1 MQQKAGATMRGNTSD
16 SGTAGSRP
24 TREAHN
30 RANAI
35 FLKIAGRSRAW
46 SALKHFGRKS
56 GRAYTTPLTA
66 YPLGDGFVMALL
78 YGEADSVD
86 WCRNVMSTG
95 RCILKTAGQEYE
107 LERPEILSASQALE
121 AYPPLFRL
129 VYKLQGVS
137 EFLWAHQRLI

>member
-1 MQQKAGATMRGNTSD
+1 MQGNIPESSGSGA
-16 SGTAGSRP
+16 RP
-24 TREAHN
+24 TRQAHK
-30 RANAI
+30 RANTI
-35 FLKIAGRSRAW
+35 LLKIAGRSRAW

-66 YPLGDGFVMALL
+66 YPLGDGFVIALL

-86 WCRNVMSTG
+86 WCRNVMSAG

-107 LERPEILSASQALE
+107 LERPEILSASQAWE

-129 VYKLQGVS
+129 VYKLRGIS
-137 EFLWAHQRLI
+137 EFLWAHQKQT